1 MRDED
6 KTNEQLLAELT
17 EMRRRLAS
25 LELASAEASR
35 NRLYLSGIGKC
46 LMGLGADAARNIS
59 RLVAVCGELLSADFA
74 VYLAL
79 ENDELHTRGSWN
91 APEGLAFENEL
102 KHRVIEDT
110 IRNSGDEITV
120 IKNLNLTEKDLATP
134 RHGIRSCLIRN
145 VKPNHIVS
153 GSLCVFFRKDFD
165 PADADKNLM
174 IAVAAAIEAEDRR
187 KQTEDTLRL
196 NEHML
201 NDILTASPQG
211 ISYFE
216 NGTLK
221 WLNGAMIEIFGGEFQ
236 ADHFGKPPEAYYAS
250 LEEYRRV
257 RKIFFESIAAARP
270 AETEAVFKRK
280 NGSFFYGHIR
290 INALDPR
297 KPVQGTITAIT
308 DISERK
314 RAEDA
319 LRNAHDELERTVKE
333 RTSELLTIN
342 ESLTREIGERKR
354 IEQRLSENE
363 NRFRT
368 IVETAKD
375 VIWTVDLNLEF
386 TYVSP
391 AVTQVLGY
399 SVDEAMSM
407 HALDMLTP
415 VSRELAMRAFQEE
428 LEIQMSDSPE
438 RDRSRSEEIELI
450 RKDGSTR
457 WVEITV
463 TFMRDPSDQ
472 LIGLF
477 GISRDITQR
486 KRAEEALR
494 SSEENLR
501 KLYEISVRAQEIYRS
516 LLNSSADAI
525 VIYDMEGKTT
535 YVSHSFTRVFG
546 WTLEELKGKPIEY
559 VPDSEKE
566 ITREKVMEV
575 IRTGVPVSGFE
586 SKRLTK
592 DGRILEVSVSA
603 SRFHDH
609 EGNPAGLLAILR
621 DISQQKLAEKALQE
635 SEERYR
641 KLVEYLPDAVGVHV
655 GGSLVFANP
664 AAVKL
669 VGAENA
675 EELIGRRIEAL
686 VHSNSLKAAA
696 QRASLL
702 ASDSK
707 PVALTEEKLLKLNG
721 QAVDVEVAT
730 IPFTYQGRS
739 AMLTVARDITE
750 RKAAEET
757 IRKLNE
763 ELEAR
768 VVERTAQLESANKE
782 LEAFAYSVSH
792 DLRAPLRSID
802 GFSQVLLEDFD
813 DKLDPSGR
821 DCLRRVRAASQRM
834 AQLIDDL
841 LKLSR
846 VTRSEIHKEKVD
858 LSAKAAT
865 ILKEL
870 RSTDDRPNVDCIL
883 KPGLIA
889 EGDGRLLKVVLEN
902 LLGNAWKFTS
912 KREHARIEF
921 GALEPQELSVRGQP
935 GGVIYFVRDNGAGF
949 DMKYADKLFGAFQ
962 RLHRVGEFPGSGI
975 GLATVQR
982 IIRRH
987 GGRVWAKGAVD
998 AGATFYFT
1006 L

>member
-1 MRDED
+1 M
-6 KTNEQLLAELT
+6 
-17 EMRRRLAS
+17 
-25 LELASAEASR
+25 
-35 NRLYLSGIGKC
+35 
-46 LMGLGADAARNIS
+46 
-59 RLVAVCGELLSADFA
+59 
-74 VYLAL
+74 
-79 ENDELHTRGSWN
+79 
-91 APEGLAFENEL
+91 
-102 KHRVIEDT
+102 
-110 IRNSGDEITV
+110 
-120 IKNLNLTEKDLATP
+120 
-134 RHGIRSCLIRN
+134 
-145 VKPNHIVS
+145 
-153 GSLCVFFRKDFD
+153 
-165 PADADKNLM
+165 
-174 IAVAAAIEAEDRR
+174 
-187 KQTEDTLRL
+187 
-196 NEHML
+196 
-201 NDILTASPQG
+201 
-211 ISYFE
+211 
-216 NGTLK
+216 
-221 WLNGAMIEIFGGEFQ
+221 
-236 ADHFGKPPEAYYAS
+236 
-250 LEEYRRV
+250 
-257 RKIFFESIAAARP
+257 
-270 AETEAVFKRK
+270 
-280 NGSFFYGHIR
+280 
-290 INALDPR
+290 
-297 KPVQGTITAIT
+297 
-308 DISERK
+308 
-314 RAEDA
+314 
-319 LRNAHDELERTVKE
+319 
-333 RTSELLTIN
+333 
-342 ESLTREIGERKR
+342 
-354 IEQRLSENE
+354 
-363 NRFRT
+363 
-368 IVETAKD
+368 
-375 VIWTVDLNLEF
+375 
-386 TYVSP
+386 SP

-399 SVDEAMSM
+399 SVDEAMSI

-415 VSRELAMRAFQEE
+415 ASRELAVKAFQEE
-428 LEIQMSDSPE
+428 LTIQLSDSPA
-438 RDRSRSEEIELI
+438 RDRSRSEEIELV

-463 TFMRDPSDQ
+463 TFMRDTSDQ

-486 KRAEEALR
+486 KRAEEALLE
-494 SSEENLR
+494 SEENLR
-501 KLYEISVRAQEIYRS
+501 KLCELSERGQEIYRS

-525 VIYDMEGKTT
+525 VIYDMAGKAT
-535 YVSHSFTRVFG
+535 YVSPSFTTVFG
-546 WTLEELKGKPIEY
+546 WALEELKGKPIEY
-559 VPDSEKE
+559 VPDSEIE
-566 ITREKVMEV
+566 ATRQRVMNV
-575 IRTGVPVSGFE
+575 MGTGIPVAGFE
-586 SKRLTK
+586 TKRLTK
-592 DGRILEVSVSA
+592 DGRILDVSVSA

-609 EGNPAGLLAILR
+609 EGNPEGLLAILR
-621 DISQQKLAEKALQE
+621 DISEQKLAEKALQE

-641 KLVEYLPDAVGVHV
+641 KLVEYLPDAVGVHI

-669 VGAENA
+669 VGAESE
-675 EELIGRRIEAL
+675 EELIGRRVAAL
-686 VHSNSLKAAA
+686 VHSDYLRRAA
-696 QRASLL
+696 QGASVP

-707 PVALTEEKLLKLNG
+707 PVSLTEEKLIKLNG

-730 IPFTYQGRS
+730 MPFTYQGKS

-750 RKAAEET
+750 RKVAEET

-768 VVERTAQLESANKE
+768 VIERTAQLESANKE

-858 LSAKAAT
+858 LSAKAAA

-870 RSTDDRPNVDCIL
+870 RSTDNRSNVDCIL

-921 GALEPQELSVRGQP
+921 GALESQELDVSGQRGKL
-935 GGVIYFVRDNGAGF
+935 VYYVRDNGAGF

-962 RLHRVGEFPGSGI
+962 RLHRAGEFPGSGI

-982 IIRRH
+982 IVRRH
-987 GGRVWAKGAVD
+987 GGRIWAEGAVN